1 MQIFVSISLPGE
13 MDSQL
18 PGDPQRDFEPNCK
31 ENHCRL
37 VNRHFHFSDRKH
49 FLLDR
54 SSEATYIVSVH
65 NTLTLNSGSWP

>member
-49 FLLDR
+49 FLLD
-54 SSEATYIVSVH
+54 
-65 NTLTLNSGSWP
+65 